1 MLPRDQIENAVEI
14 QQKSY
19 KLLLWLADAID
30 RGFITFTRAHDYS
43 SAADVAY
50 EWIEEHYHNLPEA
63 GRPPR
68 KRLREFSNYF
78 GSYVTT
84 SFDLVDKPGTRLE
97 SSCGCLCPFCAHLVS
112 ASHLRPKK
120 LRKRD
125 KDIARGQR
133 TSRLIMLAEEEGIQ
147 IHRDTAAMIADDPAF
162 LRNAA
167 YSAYALSL
175 LERIRGDEG
184 GPYALALWREIAW
197 KPEGSPIKGFQLQA
211 DNIVDAERQ
220 LIAEMKRRPN
230 QRNEP
235 MPRR

>member
-30 RGFITFTRAHDYS
+30 RGFITFTHAHEYS
-43 SAADVAY
+43 SAADTAY

-84 SFDLVDKPGTRLE
+84 SFDLLDKPGPRLE
-97 SSCGCLCPFCAHLVS
+97 SSCGCLCPLCAHLVN

-125 KDIARGQR
+125 KDIAREQR
-133 TSRLIMLAEEEGIQ
+133 TSRLIMLAEEEGVQ
-147 IHRDTAAMIADDPAF
+147 IDRETAATIADDPAF

-184 GPYALALWREIAW
+184 GLYALALWREIAW
-197 KPEGSPIKGFQLQA
+197 KPEGSPIKDFQLKA
-211 DNIVDAERQ
+211 DDILDAERQ
-220 LIAEMKRRPN
+220 LIAEM
-230 QRNEP
+230 RN
-235 MPRR
+235 RLSH